1 MALGA
6 VPTTSSNYI
15 LGGVMDSSIHI
26 FEEEQKANNLNGIDV
41 EVVRSMV
48 KQMNEIDEQIKDLRE
63 DKKELI
69 SDFIENHD
77 VPKKEIMVAIRMLKG
92 DIDPDITSFL
102 YSNLADIVDI

>member
-1 MALGA
+1 
-6 VPTTSSNYI
+6 
-15 LGGVMDSSIHI
+15 MDSSIHI
-26 FEEEQKANNLNGIDV
+26 FEEETRANNLNGIDV

-48 KQMNEIDEQIKDLRE
+48 RQMAEIDDQIKDLRE

-92 DIDPDITSFL
+92 DIDPDVTSYL
-102 YSNLADIVDI
+102 YANLADLVDV

>member
-1 MALGA
+1 MPITNL
-6 VPTTSSNYI
+6 NNI
-15 LGGVMDSSIHI
+15 LGGFMDSSIHI
-26 FEEEQKANNLNGIDV
+26 FEEEQKTNNLNGIDV

-92 DIDPDITSFL
+92 DIDPDVTSYL
-102 YSNLADIVDI
+102 YANLADLVDI

>member
-1 MALGA
+1 
-6 VPTTSSNYI
+6 
-15 LGGVMDSSIHI
+15 MDSSVHI
-26 FEEEQKANNLNGIDV
+26 FEEETRANNLNGIDV

-48 KQMNEIDEQIKDLRE
+48 KQMNAIDEEIKDLRD

-92 DIDPDITSFL
+92 GIDPDVNSYL
-102 YSNLADIVDI
+102 YANLADLVDI

>member
-1 MALGA
+1 
-6 VPTTSSNYI
+6 
-15 LGGVMDSSIHI
+15 MDSSIHI
-26 FEEEQKANNLNGIDV
+26 FEEENRTTTMNGIDV

-92 DIDPDITSFL
+92 DIDPDVTSYL
-102 YSNLADIVDI
+102 YANLADLVDI

>member
-1 MALGA
+1 
-6 VPTTSSNYI
+6 VPITNLNNI

-26 FEEEQKANNLNGIDV
+26 FEEENRTTTMNGIDV

-92 DIDPDITSFL
+92 DIDPDVTSYL
-102 YSNLADIVDI
+102 YANLADLVDI